1 MHILR
6 DSCKLTLILVNF
18 SLGKLIPFTPLP
30 MLVFHETVPSSLLL
44 SSINYYFF
52 ESGLYEIIHD
62 IFTLIV
68 WVTLFKYTVQ

>member
-30 MLVFHETVPSSLLL
+30 MLVFHETVPSSVLL
-44 SSINYYFF
+44 SSINYYFLKLDCMKLYTIYSHSLF
-52 ESGLYEIIHD
+52 E
-62 IFTLIV
+62 
-68 WVTLFKYTVQ
+68 